1 MSVTVEDFRAA
12 FPEFADVPDA
22 AVAGALETAALLWS
36 PGRLGTFRGRIAMLS
51 VAHRLAVRFNIA
63 GALKAAGMK
72 GAEAGVVNSQSAS
85 TSSLSVTSVNNGM
98 VTGTDPFLADY
109 ARTSYGLELLSLLEL
124 VMPRGHVVK

>member
-1 MSVTVEDFRAA
+1 MSVTVEAFRAA

-36 PGRLGTFRGRIAMLS
+36 PGRLGTFWERIVMLS

-72 GAEAGVVNSQSAS
+72 GAEAGVVNS
-85 TSSLSVTSVNNGM
+85 LSVTNANNGM
-98 VTGTDPFLADY
+98 VTGTDPFPADY

>member
-1 MSVTVEDFRAA
+1 MSVTVEAFRAA

-22 AVAGALETAALLWS
+22 AVAGALETASLLWS
-36 PGRLGTFRGRIAMLS
+36 PGRLGKFWERIVMLS
-51 VAHRLAVRFNIA
+51 LAVRFNI
-63 GALKAAGMK
+63 GRALNAAGMK

-85 TSSLSVTSVNNGM
+85 TSSLSVTNANNGM

-124 VMPRGHVVK
+124 IMPHGYVVK

>member
-1 MSVTVEDFRAA
+1 MSVTVEAFRAA

-36 PGRLGTFRGRIAMLS
+36 PGRLGTFWERIVMLS

-72 GAEAGVVNSQSAS
+72 GAEAGVVNSQS
-85 TSSLSVTSVNNGM
+85 VTNANNGM
-98 VTGTDPFLADY
+98 VTGTDPFPADY

>member
-1 MSVTVEDFRAA
+1 MSVTVEAFRAA

-36 PGRLGTFRGRIAMLS
+36 PGRLGTFWERIVMLS

-85 TSSLSVTSVNNGM
+85 TSSLSVTNANNGM
-98 VTGTDPFLADY
+98 VTGTDPFPADY

-124 VMPRGHVVK
+124 VMPHGYVVK

>member
-1 MSVTVEDFRAA
+1 MSVTVEAFRAA

-22 AVAGALETAALLWS
+22 AVAGTLETAALLWS
-36 PGRLGTFRGRIAMLS
+36 PGRLGTFWERIVMLS

-85 TSSLSVTSVNNGM
+85 TSSLSVTSANNGM
-98 VTGTDPFLADY
+98 VTGTDPFPADY